1 MTPSAK
7 QSRNETHLWH
17 PFADMAIVRES
28 ELVIERGEGIWVWDA
43 DGRRYLD
50 ATASLWYAN
59 VGHGRTE
66 IGAAIAA
73 QLAQLEAYSIFSD
86 LANEPAL
93 AVAARLA
100 EHAPMEGGRVFLGSG
115 GADGVE
121 TAVKLARLY
130 WDATGSSDRV
140 GIVGRSHGYHGSHA
154 AGTSIGGIEANRL
167 GFGPLMTGASIVPH
181 DSATALRDEI
191 ERVGGKNVAAF
202 FVEPVIG
209 AGGVYPP
216 PDGYME
222 EVAAVCAETG
232 VLLVIDATICGF
244 GRLGT
249 WFAAERWGIEPDMI
263 VFAKGVTSGYL
274 PLGGVI
280 VSDRIAEPFWAKPGR
295 MFRHGQTYAGHA
307 ACCAAAIAN
316 LDILEREGLIERGA
330 ALEQV
335 LYDELLPLSD
345 HPLVSEVRGGTGLMA
360 AVELDGGLLEPEP
373 GAPFEAYRA
382 IREAGEVLVRPLA
395 RGFAISPPLTIT
407 EAEIGLIAQGAQ
419 AGLDHLLEH
428 SDVAK
433 HLRVSAAR

>member
-1 MTPSAK
+1 
-7 QSRNETHLWH
+7 
-17 PFADMAIVRES
+17 MAVVRES
-28 ELVIERGEGIWVWDA
+28 ELVIDRGEGIWVWDT

-50 ATASLWYAN
+50 ATASLWYTN
-59 VGHGRTE
+59 VGHGRKE
-66 IGAAIAA
+66 IADAIAA
-73 QLAQLEAYSIFSD
+73 QLAKIEAYSIFGD
-86 LANEPAL
+86 LASEPAL
-93 AVAARLA
+93 AVADRLS
-100 EHAPMEGGRVFLGSG
+100 ERAPMDGGRVFLGSG

-130 WDATGSSDRV
+130 WDATGARDRV
-140 GIVGRSHGYHGSHA
+140 GIIGRSFGYHGSHA

-167 GFGPLMTGASIVPH
+167 GFGPLMTGASIVPY
-181 DSATALRDEI
+181 DSAAALREEI
-191 ERVGGKNVAAF
+191 ERLGSEKVAAF

-216 PDGYME
+216 PDDYME
-222 EVAAVCAETG
+222 EVAEICAETG

-249 WFAAERWGIEPDMI
+249 WFAAERWDIEPDMI

-280 VSDRIAEPFWAKPGR
+280 VSDQIAEPFWTKPGR

-316 LDILEREGLIERGA
+316 LDILENEGLIERGA

-335 LYDELLPLSD
+335 LYDELLTVSD
-345 HPLVSEVRGGTGLMA
+345 HPLVGEVRGGTGLMA
-360 AVELDGGLLEPEP
+360 AIELDGSLLESQP
-373 GAPFEAYRA
+373 GAPFAAYRA
-382 IREAGEVLVRPLA
+382 IREHEVLVRPLT

-407 EAEIGLIAQGAQ
+407 EDEIGLIGQGVRE
-419 AGLDHLLEH
+419 GLDQLLE
-428 SDVAK
+428 SEDVAE
-433 HLRVSAAR
+433 HVRVSAAR